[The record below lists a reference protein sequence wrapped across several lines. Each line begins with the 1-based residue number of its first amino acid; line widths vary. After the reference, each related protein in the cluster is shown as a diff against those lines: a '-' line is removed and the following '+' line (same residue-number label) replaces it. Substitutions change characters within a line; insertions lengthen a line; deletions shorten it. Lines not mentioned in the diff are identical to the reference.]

1 MSRPQDPELVLGITP
16 FEEPN
21 AALAVALARAGSVG
35 VLDLGRDHD
44 RAQAAL
50 AQVCRWWSGQFGV
63 RLPTGCPLSPADLP
77 DQVDVIVLGSDS
89 PWPAAPRRR
98 ILVEVS
104 SVAQAHT
111 AVQAG
116 ACGLIAKGA
125 EAGGRV
131 GATTT
136 FVLLQQLLADSAID
150 IPIWAAGG
158 IGPHTAAAAIAGGA
172 AGVVLDAQLA
182 LVVEADLPPQVAA
195 AIRAMDGTETAVIGG
210 HRIYT
215 RPGLPAVDPESV
227 GSQLGA
233 RHLGALPIGQDGAL
247 AGPLASRYV
256 TAGGIVTAV
265 RAAITEALRTAAAH
279 SAQGLRPLVVQ
290 GPMTRVSDQAGFAT
304 AVAAAGGLPFLALAL
319 NDGDQT
325 RTLLQQAAA
334 AMEGRPWGVGIL
346 GFVPPEVR
354 QAQLAAVHQV
364 RPPYALIAGGRPAQA
379 APLDAAGIETFL
391 HVPSPSLLDRFLA
404 EGSRRFVFEGRECG
418 GHVGRLASFPLWE
431 TQLQRLLDYDDAHR
445 CANHLQVLFAGGIH
459 DARSAAMVAALAAPL
474 VERGAQFGVLMG
486 TAYLF
491 TQEAVAAGAIA
502 PGYQQAALAC
512 AGTVLLETAPGHA
525 VRCSD
530 TPYVRTFAE
539 TKAQLVAA
547 GVPRDQMWAE
557 LEQLNMGRLR
567 IASKGL
573 RR

>member
-210 HRIYT
+210 HRRSSHLHATGTARCGPRIRRFSAR
-215 RPGLPAVDPESV
+215 RP
-227 GSQLGA
+227 
-233 RHLGALPIGQDGAL
+233 
-247 AGPLASRYV
+247 AS
-256 TAGGIVTAV
+256 G
-265 RAAITEALRTAAAH
+265 RAAH
-279 SAQGLRPLVVQ
+279 RPRRC
-290 GPMTRVSDQAGFAT
+290 P
-304 AVAAAGGLPFLALAL
+304 
-319 NDGDQT
+319 
-325 RTLLQQAAA
+325 
-334 AMEGRPWGVGIL
+334 GRPVGQ
-346 GFVPPEVR
+346 PVR
-354 QAQLAAVHQV
+354 H
-364 RPPYALIAGGRPAQA
+364 RWRHRDGRPRGNHR
-379 APLDAAGIETFL
+379 GIT
-391 HVPSPSLLDRFLA
+391 
-404 EGSRRFVFEGRECG
+404 
-418 GHVGRLASFPLWE
+418 
-431 TQLQRLLDYDDAHR
+431 HR
-445 CANHLQVLFAGGIH
+445 CCAFRARPATPSCARTH
-459 DARSAAMVAALAAPL
+459 DSR
-474 VERGAQFGVLMG
+474 Q
-486 TAYLF
+486 
-491 TQEAVAAGAIA
+491 
-502 PGYQQAALAC
+502 
-512 AGTVLLETAPGHA
+512 
-525 VRCSD
+525 
-530 TPYVRTFAE
+530 
-539 TKAQLVAA
+539 
-547 GVPRDQMWAE
+547 
-557 LEQLNMGRLR
+557 
-567 IASKGL
+567 
-573 RR
+573 